1 MCQSKLLLEKT
12 SYLTSKTGT
21 NSFITRRSPS
31 CQQINHFNN
40 NSVSYGTQSSSSNV
54 SIKTNKNESPSLRPI
69 LVTNSKRVSSLNG
82 IDPIKNGVQIE
93 FCPLKKDIDQLKV
106 ELNRAQKENLELKK
120 C

>member
-1 MCQSKLLLEKT
+1 
-12 SYLTSKTGT
+12 
-21 NSFITRRSPS
+21 
-31 CQQINHFNN
+31 
-40 NSVSYGTQSSSSNV
+40 
-54 SIKTNKNESPSLRPI
+54 
-69 LVTNSKRVSSLNG
+69 VTNSKRVSSLNG